1 MLFHL
6 DFRLAEFRERE
17 ARLRAEAERHRR
29 LFLPHRRLRLRM
41 GELLM
46 RLGRF
51 VGGEEAAAAPLG
63 APAAN
68 LRLG

>member
-6 DFRLAEFRERE
+6 DFRPAELRERE

-29 LFLPHRRLRLRM
+29 LFLPRRPLRLRL

-46 RLGRF
+46 RLGRY
-51 VGGEEAAAAPLG
+51 VGGEEAAAPLG